1 MTERISFGNLQE
13 VLEIPDLI
21 GVQINSYNDF
31 LQKDIPPEKRG
42 DKGLLE
48 IFNEIFPIESFDKQ
62 VVLEFVDYSLGTP
75 KYRFTECVKDG
86 NTYSAPLYV
95 DFLLKNN
102 GTEIPER
109 IYMGEIPIM
118 TPQGTFVINGAERV
132 IISQLHRS
140 PGLCYE
146 SSKHTSGKTLY
157 SYRIIPDRGSWMEV
171 QFDINDY
178 IYIYL
183 DRRRRRRKFLITTFL
198 RAIGFETNKD
208 ILSQAFEVSTHSIA
222 SLLKQKDLS
231 DFYTVDDII
240 NDDDVVILEE
250 LIQLNETHLKELQ
263 DSGVKRIELVHAPEY
278 GYYFINCLRRDPA
291 RNGDEA
297 LKEIYRRMRPGDPP
311 NINNAKQLIQRLFFD
326 LKRYDLGVVGRYKL
340 NEKLN
345 LDLPLTT
352 RVLTKHDLLAAT
364 EGLIKLCHTG
374 G

>member
-31 LQKDIPPEKRG
+31 LQKDIPSEERG

-102 GTEIPER
+102 GSEIPER

-208 ILSQAFEVSTHSIA
+208 ILNEVFEVKSYSIS
-222 SLLKQKDLS
+222 SLLKEKDLS
-231 DFYTVDDII
+231 DFYTVDDIT
-240 NDDDVVILEE
+240 NEDDVVILEE

-263 DSGVKRIELVHAPEY
+263 DSGIKRIELVHAPEY

-291 RNGDEA
+291 RSGDEA

-326 LKRYDLGVVGRYKL
+326 IKRYDLGIVGRHKL
-340 NEKLN
+340 NEKLEI
-345 LDLPLTT
+345 DLF
-352 RVLTKHDLLAAT
+352 LLRYA
-364 EGLIKLCHTG
+364 GPDKIRFNG
-374 G
+374 GN